1 MPHFHSPIQ
10 AWHLA
15 HQAALTPVAG
25 WEMPLH
31 FALGTQAEHLH
42 TRTKA
47 GLFDFSHMGK
57 FLLEGNGATAALSR
71 CVTANLATLKPGR
84 CRYGFLLNDAGG
96 IQDDLIVYRL
106 EDEKYLLVLNPENT
120 PAKFAELQ
128 SAMPAPLALHNN
140 TESTAKIDLQGPQ
153 AFTVLEAVLPGPW
166 RRLPFYGFTTATFEG
181 APLII
186 SRTGYTGELGVELY
200 CPNEKALALW
210 ECLIAH
216 EAVAPVGLG
225 ARDTLRLEAGLPLAG
240 RDLDAQHTPAEAG
253 FAGLLTS
260 QAAYK
265 GHQGAYEVRQR
276 LTPLSFSGPH
286 FANCGSAVH
295 SLDGENIGHIT
306 SSIVS
311 PSLGHGIAFA
321 YILATHAQ
329 NKEFAVETTTGS
341 QPALRASLP
350 FYTLGTARKTLL

>member
-1 MPHFHSPIQ
+1 MPNFHSPIQ

-15 HQAALTPVAG
+15 HQAVLTHVAG

-31 FALGTQAEHLH
+31 FAHGTQAEHLH

-47 GLFDFSHMGK
+47 GLSDFSHMAK
-57 FLLEGNGATAALSR
+57 FLLEGNGATAALGR
-71 CVTANLATLKPGR
+71 CITANLATLKPGR
-84 CRYGFLLNDAGG
+84 CRYGFMLNDAGG

-106 EDEKYLLVLNPENT
+106 EEEKYLLVLNPENT
-120 PAKFAELQ
+120 AAKFADLQ
-128 SAMPAPLALHNN
+128 NAMPAPLALSNN

-153 AFTVLEAVLPGPW
+153 AFVVLEAVMPGPW
-166 RRLPFYGFTTATFEG
+166 RRLPFYGFTPATFAG
-181 APLII
+181 APLMV

-200 CPNEKALALW
+200 CPSEKALALW
-210 ECLIAH
+210 ENLIAH

-265 GHQGAYEVRQR
+265 GHQGAYEIRQR
-276 LTPLSFSGPH
+276 LTPLTFQGPH
-286 FANCGSAVH
+286 CATSGSAVH
-295 SLDGENIGHIT
+295 TPEGESVGSIT
-306 SSIVS
+306 SSIIS

-321 YILATHAQ
+321 YIQAEYAQ
-329 NKEFAVETTTGS
+329 KKEFTVTTPSGP
-341 QPALRASLP
+341 QPALRATLP
-350 FYTLGTARKTLL
+350 FYTAGTARKTLL